1 MCRAVGLM
9 KTAVRK
15 KCKHNRRAS
24 KQNNKSKVE
33 CSPKVSAI
41 GNRNSINKKVDDRT
55 ETEALLIALVPLVRR
70 GLRMCLSLQ
79 ISEYSQ
85 TPPRP
90 QTKAPVCVFVE
101 ENKWLLCACAH
112 VPACWRVA
120 RTLALKSER
129 FAGVARRAWR
139 LFEIIRQLP
148 ALPGFRSS
156 LSSSFS
162 SSYALLCQD

>member
-1 MCRAVGLM
+1 MCRAVGLI
-9 KTAVRK
+9 KTAVAK
-15 KCKHNRRAS
+15 KCKHNRQAL
-24 KQNNKSKVE
+24 KQNNKSKEE
-33 CSPKVSAI
+33 CSPKVSTI

-55 ETEALLIALVPLVRR
+55 ETEASLIAFVPLVR
-70 GLRMCLSLQ
+70 MCWSLQ

-120 RTLALKSER
+120 RAPLHSRVSGSQA
-129 FAGVARRAWR
+129 
-139 LFEIIRQLP
+139 
-148 ALPGFRSS
+148 
-156 LSSSFS
+156 
-162 SSYALLCQD
+162 